1 MHGDAGRAW
10 IGRERHPR
18 GNTVPY
24 GEAGRAG
31 LGVVIEKDRL
41 DRRDANAGL
50 ESRWTHDGD
59 IHLIKGMLCVD
70 CHRNGADHMMVRGYE
85 GEFEVKAF
93 DVPAVLKVVVQL
105 GREVAVGLFATWL
118 YDKLKG
124 GRARRLRVDRMQVEI
139 TEGEIKRVLLERIEE
154 EE

>member
-1 MHGDAGRAW
+1 MQLRLTIEGDPMLAW
-10 IGRERHPR
+10 ELFDRPKAM
-18 GNTVPY
+18 
-24 GEAGRAG
+24 EAGVTTVAAPG
-31 LGVVIEKDRL
+31 GV
-41 DRRDANAGL
+41 
-50 ESRWTHDGD
+50 T
-59 IHLIKGMLCVD
+59 
-70 CHRNGADHMMVRGYE
+70 VRYE